1 VFQYQI
7 SFLRQ
12 YQILKH
18 QVIKV
23 KKYLQQETFY
33 IENQNILLDKLAQ
46 ILTGL
51 SIKETGFSVGFSISI
66 SNNKLHY
73 RLTPKYL

>member
-66 SNNKLHY
+66 SNNKLHC